1 MSGKTKYYI
10 QFIILCIGT
19 LLLSYGLC
27 QIQNRYFNTNHF
39 WIPTLFF
46 ALTSLGI
53 NALLTNTDKRSTDF
67 VFKTLALSMARLL
80 SCMIFVFVYSLIN
93 KEQALAFTCHF
104 MIQYLAFT
112 IFEISFLLKYIKQAN

>member
-1 MSGKTKYYI
+1 MSGKVKYYL
-10 QFIILCIGT
+10 QFTVLCLGA
-19 LLLSYGLC
+19 LLLSYGLS
-27 QIQNRYFNTNHF
+27 QIQNRYFYTYHF

-80 SCMIFVFVYSLIN
+80 SCMIFVFVYSLLN

-104 MIQYLAFT
+104 MIQYLTFT
-112 IFEISFLLKYIKQAN
+112 IFDISFLLKHIKQAN